1 MLAQESENP
10 LFSKHSSTLCAVVI
24 QLLKLHELL
33 HSRASMQGLLVV
45 ILACLDSSV
54 WLEGVV
60 SSAVVIEAVFE
71 VLVNECGFEEEA
83 EAEEALQGQEAAWA
97 VLAAVSRQVATA
109 DNAMQVSCTC
119 RDCF

>member
-1 MLAQESENP
+1 
-10 LFSKHSSTLCAVVI
+10 
-24 QLLKLHELL
+24 
-33 HSRASMQGLLVV
+33 MQGLLVV

-60 SSAVVIEAVFE
+60 SSAVVLEAVFE
-71 VLVNECGFEEEA
+71 VLVNECGFEEEV

-119 RDCF
+119 RDWF